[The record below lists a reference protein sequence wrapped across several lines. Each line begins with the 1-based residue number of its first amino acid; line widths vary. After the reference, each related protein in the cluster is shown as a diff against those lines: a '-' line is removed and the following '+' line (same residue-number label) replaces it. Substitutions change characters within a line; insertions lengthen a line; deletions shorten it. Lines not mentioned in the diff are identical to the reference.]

1 MVAMENLTKLLEM
14 RRLERR
20 MSQSE
25 LAAILGVTQGHYSKI
40 SSGKLKLSRKLR
52 ASAEQW
58 LGSFSPDYSDSD
70 SVRLKQLLGIID
82 ASCAEAMHILNT
94 D

>member
-1 MVAMENLTKLLEM
+1 MKSLEM

-25 LAAILGVTQGHYSKI
+25 LAAILGITQGHYSKI
-40 SSGKLKLSRKLR
+40 SSGKLKLSKRLR

-58 LGSFSPDYSDSD
+58 LGSFSSTYEGSDSE
-70 SVRLKQLLGIID
+70 RLKQLLGIID

-94 D
+94 K

>member
-1 MVAMENLTKLLEM
+1 MENLIKSLEM
-14 RRLERR
+14 KRIERR

-25 LAAILGVTQGHYSKI
+25 LAVILGVTQGHYSKV
-40 SSGKLKLSRKLR
+40 SSGKLKLSKRLR

-58 LGSFSPDYSDSD
+58 LGSCDSAYSDYD
-70 SVRLKQLLGIID
+70 SERLKQLLGIID

-94 D
+94 A

>member
-1 MVAMENLTKLLEM
+1 MVAMENLIKSLEM

-25 LAAILGVTQGHYSKI
+25 LAVILGVTQGHYSKI
-40 SSGKLKLSRKLR
+40 SSGKLKLSKKLR

-58 LGSFSPDYSDSD
+58 LGSLSSIDGDTDSE
-70 SVRLKQLLGIID
+70 RLKKLLCIID

-94 D
+94 N